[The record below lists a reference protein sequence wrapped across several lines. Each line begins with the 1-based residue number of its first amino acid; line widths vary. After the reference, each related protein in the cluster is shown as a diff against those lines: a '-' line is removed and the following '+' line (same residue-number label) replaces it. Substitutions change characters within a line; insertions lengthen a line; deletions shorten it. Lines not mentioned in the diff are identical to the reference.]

1 MATVTIGDGYATNM
15 DNIDSNLLANGN
27 PTVETSTTFAL
38 SYSNAPGVLD
48 TFSGQGLTYDAQ
60 GVPVGGVVTGFH
72 EAINGYTAATV
83 SGVNVAIADMITWA
97 RNGDDASLHNALFGA
112 DDTINGG
119 ASSDLL
125 RGYDGNDSMSGGD
138 GNDSI
143 DGGAGDNVMFGGA
156 GNDQILGGAGF
167 NRVNGNVG
175 ADTIAGNS
183 RVGDWL
189 SGGQG
194 NDLIDAT
201 ASSGHSII
209 NGNIGADTV
218 GGGSA
223 GDTLRG
229 GQGDDMIRGG
239 AGNDLIFG
247 DLGHNTITGGGG
259 ADTFHSGNGAAID
272 TITDFH
278 QAEGDHVF
286 IAVGLNYS
294 YSQVGADVR
303 IVINNGDTI
312 VLQNTQESTLT
323 NGWIIQG

>member
-1 MATVTIGDGYATNM
+1 M
-15 DNIDSNLLANGN
+15 DNIDSALLASGH
-27 PTVETSTTFAL
+27 PATETVTAYTL

-48 TFSGQGLTYDAQ
+48 TFSGQNLAYDAQ
-60 GVPVGGVVTGFH
+60 GVPVAGVVTGFH
-72 EAINGYTAATV
+72 EVINGYTAATV
-83 SGVNVAIADMITWA
+83 SGVNVPIVDMLAWA
-97 RNGDDASLHNALFGA
+97 KAGDDASLHNALFGGA
-112 DDTINGG
+112 DTISGG
-119 ASSDLL
+119 ALSDLL
-125 RGYDGNDSMSGGD
+125 RGYGGDDSMSGGD
-138 GNDSI
+138 GADSI
-143 DGGAGDNVMFGGA
+143 DGGTGDNVMFGGA
-156 GNDQILGGAGF
+156 GNDQILGGVGF

-194 NDLIDAT
+194 NDMIDAT
-201 ASSGHSII
+201 ASTGHNII

-218 GGGSA
+218 SGGSA

-229 GQGDDMIRGG
+229 GQGDDVIHGG

-247 DLGHNTITGGGG
+247 DLGDNTITGGGG

-286 IAVGLNYS
+286 VAAGLTETV
-294 YSQVGADVR
+294 SQVGADVR
-303 IVINNGDTI
+303 IVISNGDTI
-312 VLQNTQESTLT
+312 VLQNIQQSSLT
-323 NGWIIQG
+323 DGWLIQG